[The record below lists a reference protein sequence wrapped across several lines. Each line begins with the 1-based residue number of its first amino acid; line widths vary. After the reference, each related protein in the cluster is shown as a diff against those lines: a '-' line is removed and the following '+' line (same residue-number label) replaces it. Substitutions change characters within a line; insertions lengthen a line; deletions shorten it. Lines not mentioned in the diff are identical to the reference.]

1 MVYDVIIIG
10 GGMAGLATAYH
21 LAKKGASV
29 LLLEAGELG
38 GGTSAACSGR
48 AQVSE
53 GHLDPL
59 NLYLVREGMAR
70 LATLEEELGHP
81 FRWRR
86 AGYFCLIPTQAL
98 WDSWTERA
106 RILSENGIPTQM
118 IDLQAL
124 QQAEPLLNTAGLLGA
139 AYSEEG
145 LLNPFHFCW
154 AYAQAARRL
163 GADIRS
169 HTPVVGMRVSG
180 MRILQVETPAEAFS
194 GGCVAVLAG
203 AWTSQVLSLIGETI
217 PIHFTHAEAF
227 ITEPVPLPLHH
238 TIGMADFYERIHGKA
253 RAVSVG
259 FTIEPDGALMITEAV
274 GRTKVIHRG
283 CSAWGMAGMAR
294 DLLSLYPGL
303 RRVRAL
309 RGWGIPT
316 PFTPDE
322 EPIVG
327 FMPGWE
333 NLFVSAGYLLTIST
347 ISVLSEW
354 MAGMIVG
361 EAPPMNL
368 SLYAPARFTAHSN
381 RDIVL

>member
-1 MVYDVIIIG
+1 MYDVIIIG

-48 AQVSE
+48 AQVNE

-59 NLYLVREGMAR
+59 NLYLVREGMER
-70 LATLEEELGHP
+70 LSTLEEELGHP
-81 FRWRR
+81 FHWRR
-86 AGYFCLIPTQAL
+86 VGYFCLIPTQSL
-98 WDSWTERA
+98 WDHWTKRA
-106 RILSENGIPTQM
+106 CILNAHGIFTQM
-118 IDLQAL
+118 IDRKAL
-124 QQAEPLLNTAGLLGA
+124 QDAEPLLNTAGLLGA
-139 AYSEEG
+139 VYSEEG

-163 GADIRS
+163 GADIRP

-180 MRILQVETPAEAFS
+180 ARILQVETPAEAFS
-194 GGCVAVLAG
+194 GGCVAVMAG
-203 AWTSQVLSLIGETI
+203 AWTPQVLSLIGETI

-227 ITEPVPLPLHH
+227 ITEPVSLPLHH
-238 TIGMADFYERIHGKA
+238 TIGMADFYERIHGKE

-259 FTIEPDGALMITEAV
+259 FTVEPDGALMVTEAV
-274 GRTKVIHRG
+274 RRTEVIHRG
-283 CSAWGMAGMAR
+283 CSAWGLAGMAR
-294 DLLSLYPGL
+294 DLLGLYPGL
-303 RRVRAL
+303 RGVRAL

-347 ISVLSEW
+347 IPILSEW

-361 EAPPMNL
+361 EEPPMDL
-368 SLYAPARFTAHSN
+368 SPYTPARFTTHPTKDMSS
-381 RDIVL
+381 